1 MSVYGFYFSNS
12 EERVSTVVTG
22 ADVSMFFTS
31 TCKND
36 VTAVNE
42 CSVSA
47 TIQYQ
52 NVYSKGFEFKHLV
65 TSVVKVVIFVRSR
78 DRNHRPCA

>member
-12 EERVSTVVTG
+12 EENIFVSERVSTVVTV
-22 ADVSMFFTS
+22 ADLSMFFTS

-36 VTAVNE
+36 VTAINE

-47 TIQYQ
+47 LSNIKTY
-52 NVYSKGFEFKHLV
+52 
-65 TSVVKVVIFVRSR
+65 TAKVS
-78 DRNHRPCA
+78 NLNTL